1 MDPVQGLIGEAVKAF
16 IGGRFDDACT
26 MYEKILTDHPGNAAA
41 LKGLAMANAQAQRF
55 DKAVEW
61 ATKLTETTPDDAMS
75 WTTLSMLL
83 QKAGKIKEAEDAQ
96 AKARVL
102 GWKAQLKK
110 PGA

>member
-1 MDPVQGLIGEAVKAF
+1 MDPVQGLIGDAVKAF
-16 IGGRFDDACT
+16 IAGKFDDACAT
-26 MYEKILTDHPGNAAA
+26 YERVLTEHPGHPGA
-41 LKGLAMANAQAQRF
+41 LKGLAMANAQAGRLEA
-55 DKAVEW
+55 AVRW

-96 AKARVL
+96 ARARVL

-110 PGA
+110 T